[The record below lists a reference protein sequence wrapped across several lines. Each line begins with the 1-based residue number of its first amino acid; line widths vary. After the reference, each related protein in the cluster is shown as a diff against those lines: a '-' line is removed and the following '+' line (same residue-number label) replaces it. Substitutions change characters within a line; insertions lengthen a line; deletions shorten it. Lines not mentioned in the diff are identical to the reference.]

1 MRAGGTLLGLVL
13 GTASGAAPDAGTASA
28 PLKLRRA
35 MPFVQVMVNGR
46 GPFTFGIDTGTGTE
60 ALVAPAHADALS
72 LPSAGTVEAG
82 DPSGKNPRHLRQVK
96 VATLSVAGVDF
107 TGITAAVYA
116 PSQAEGRC
124 DGILGF
130 PLFRGR
136 LLTIDYPG
144 SRLLLGTGSLSPPA
158 DGTTVPFRAPDG
170 VPVVDLRVGSETVP
184 AVVDSRGSG
193 LALPASL
200 APRLK
205 LAGEPM
211 VIGRGRTIS
220 GEFEVRGVD
229 LAEDVRLGPYTFQRP
244 FVGLHPEFP
253 IGNVGGI
260 VLRAFVVTF
269 DQRARLLR
277 LEAPERTLVL
287 PRPRPRA
294 APDAGAQEPGRRDGP
309 RG

>member
-1 MRAGGTLLGLVL
+1 MRARGTLLGLVL
-13 GTASGAAPDAGTASA
+13 GTASWAAPDAGTASA
-28 PLKLRRA
+28 PVELRRA

-60 ALVAPAHADALS
+60 ALVAPALAEALA
-72 LPSAGTVEAG
+72 LPAAGSVEAG
-82 DPSGKNPRHLRQVK
+82 DPSGKNPRQLPRVT

-107 TGITAAVYA
+107 TGITAGVYA

-130 PLFRGR
+130 PLFRDR

-144 SRLLLGTGSLSPPA
+144 SRLLLGTGSLSRSA
-158 DGTTVPFRAPDG
+158 DGTTVPFRVPDG
-170 VPVVDLRVGSETVP
+170 VPVVDLAVGSGTVP

-193 LALPASL
+193 LALPASI

-205 LAGEPM
+205 ISGEPV

-220 GEFEVRGVD
+220 GEFELRGVD
-229 LAEDVRLGPYTFQRP
+229 LAEDVRLGAYTFQRP
-244 FVGLHPEFP
+244 FVVLHPEFP
-253 IGNVGGI
+253 IGNVGGV
-260 VLRAFVVTF
+260 VLRDFVVTF
-269 DQRARLLR
+269 DQRAGLLR
-277 LEAPERTLVL
+277 LEAPEKTLVL

-294 APDAGAQEPGRRDGP
+294 APDAGAAQPGR
-309 RG
+309 